1 AQAGQVEAEDRGAD
15 QAVHQVVTRYVSTAW
30 LTSRASISR
39 PSSLN
44 VPTTSSRV
52 GPLSVSGGGSNV
64 SSSRSTT
71 SPIRSTSRLTG
82 SPSPRRITFI
92 TGPCRAL
99 RAMPNWTRRSTAAI
113 TWPRRLNN
121 PPTAGGASGTGVY
134 SLYEST
140 SCTVWT
146 STPNSCSA
154 TSKVANCRLAISGL
168 HQHLVVLQVGVEV
181 RVGGEDRAPDVEQL
195 GHPLLDHRG
204 ADQAVLLGVAAGRRR

>member
-1 AQAGQVEAEDRGAD
+1 M
-15 QAVHQVVTRYVSTAW
+15 
-30 LTSRASISR
+30 TSRASINR
-39 PSSLN
+39 ASSLN
-44 VPTTSSRV
+44 VPTTNSRV
-52 GPLSVSGGGSNV
+52 GPLRVSGGGSKA

-92 TGPCRAL
+92 TGPSSACRA
-99 RAMPNWTRRSTAAI
+99 RPSCTRRSTAAI
-113 TWPRRLNN
+113 TCPRRLNS

-146 STPNSCSA
+146 STPKSWSA

-168 HQHLVVLQVGVEV
+168 HQHLVGLQVGVEV
-181 RVGGEDRAPDVEQL
+181 RVCGEDGPAHVQQL
-195 GHPLLDHRG
+195 GHPLLDDRG
-204 ADQAVLLGVAAGRRR
+204 AHQAVLLGVPPGGGRVLGDVDDPVHHQRHAAASL